1 MLFLPTWWNKNYF
14 TWRKCLCTENFICSW
29 LFETKAHEKYLYQR
43 KRNFLCLLLLL
54 CGDIQKCPGSI
65 ESNTQDLFNQ
75 KGLKVF
81 HQNIRGFFHNIAK
94 LSTFLHTHR
103 KIYIFSLSETHIH
116 NSTPTQLFE
125 IPGYTFINKNR
136 DVGTHGGVAVYIKD
150 GIPSIWRSDLE
161 INELECIWLEINFPN
176 TKSYLISVWYQ
187 PPSTS
192 KFLPKNFFATH

>member
-1 MLFLPTWWNKNYF
+1 M
-14 TWRKCLCTENFICSW
+14 
-29 LFETKAHEKYLYQR
+29 
-43 KRNFLCLLLLL
+43 
-54 CGDIQKCPGSI
+54 CGDVEKCPGPT
-65 ESNTQDLFNQ
+65 ESNIQDLFNQ

-94 LSTFLHTHR
+94 LSTFLHTH
-103 KIYIFSLSETHIH
+103 KNMHIFSLSETHIH

-136 DVGTHGGVAVYIKD
+136 DVDTHSGVAVYIKD
-150 GIPSIWRSDLE
+150 RIPFIRRTDLE

-176 TKSYLISVWYQ
+176 TKIFLISVWYR

-192 KFLPKNFFATH
+192 KFLPTNFNELLRNSLINVSSENKETILTGDFNISYQKVDDNEELKSIFTIFQLK